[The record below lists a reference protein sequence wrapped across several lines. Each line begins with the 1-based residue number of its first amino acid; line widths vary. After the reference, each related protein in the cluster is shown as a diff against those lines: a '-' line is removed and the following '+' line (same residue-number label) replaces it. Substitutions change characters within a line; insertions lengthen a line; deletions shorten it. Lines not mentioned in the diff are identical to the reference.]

1 MTSAGTG
8 PELGRSP
15 GLAEFKRVLIANR
28 GEIALRVVRACRDA
42 GLVSIAVYAD
52 PDASAPFARLADEAL
67 PLGGATSAET
77 YLDIAKLLAAAGQA
91 GAQAVH
97 PGYGFLAENAD
108 FAQAV
113 LDAGMTWIGPPP
125 AVIRALGDK
134 VQARAI
140 AARVGAPLVPGT
152 ASPVADAAEA
162 VRFAEQHGVPVA
174 IKAAHGGGG
183 RGLRVARDIGEV
195 AGLFD
200 AAVREATAAFGRGEC
215 FVEAYVEHGRHV
227 EAQVLA
233 DTAGTVLVVG
243 TRDCTLQRRYQK
255 LVEEAP
261 APFLSQQQRTI
272 LERSAAAI
280 CAEAGYVN
288 AGTVEFLLAPSGE
301 LSFLEVNTRLQVE
314 HSATE
319 ESTGL
324 DLVRA
329 QLLIAAGHPVRT
341 AIGVQPLPAGHDGAP
356 AGHDGAPAGHDGAPA
371 GHDGAPAGHD
381 GAPAGHDGAAAG
393 LTPRRHAIEFRINAE
408 DPARGFVPSTGT
420 ITRFRA
426 PSGPGIRLDSGV
438 EAGDAVQGQFDS
450 LLAKLIVTGRDR
462 GQAIERARRA
472 LAEFDIAGVRTTLP
486 FLRTVLTEP
495 AFTASGPGGFA
506 VHTSWIEQ
514 DYQPDPSKGAS
525 AGAGAGGSPDPGDTD
540 DERVAVQI
548 GGRWLAVD
556 VPGLL
561 QAREGPLVRARE
573 QARERRERA
582 AQQASDVISA
592 PMQGTVVK
600 VAVADGEEVAAGQL
614 LAVVEAMKMENPLR
628 APHAGQVTG
637 LRVRAGETVAQ
648 GAVLCRVTPAESG
661 APVGVPA
668 EESAGAP

>member
-1 MTSAGTG
+1 VTDAGSSTG
-8 PELGRSP
+8 PTP
-15 GLAEFKRVLIANR
+15 GLTEFKRVLIANR

-42 GLVSIAVYAD
+42 GLASIAVYAE
-52 PDASAPFARLADEAL
+52 PDAGAPFARLADEAL
-67 PLGGATSAET
+67 PLGGTTSAET
-77 YLDIAKLLAAAGQA
+77 YLDIAKVLAAAGQA

-113 LDAGMTWIGPPP
+113 VDAGLTWIGPPP

-195 AGLFD
+195 AGLFE

-215 FVEAYVEHGRHV
+215 FVEAYVERGRHV

-233 DTAGTVLVVG
+233 DTAGTVMVVG

-261 APFLSQQQRTI
+261 APFLSEAQRTV
-272 LERSAAAI
+272 LEHSAAAI
-280 CAEAGYVN
+280 CRAAGYVN

-314 HSATE
+314 HAATE
-319 ESTGL
+319 ESTDV

-329 QLLIAAGHPVRT
+329 QLLIAAGHPVWT
-341 AIGVQPLPAGHDGAP
+341 AIGSLS
-356 AGHDGAPAGHDGAPA
+356 
-371 GHDGAPAGHD
+371 
-381 GAPAGHDGAAAG
+381 AAG
-393 LTPRRHAIEFRINAE
+393 DDERQGITPRRHAIEFRINAE

-438 EAGDAVQGQFDS
+438 EAGDAVPGQFDS

-462 GQAIERARRA
+462 GQALERARRA

-495 AFTASGPGGFA
+495 AFTASGPAGFA

-514 DYQPDPSKGAS
+514 DYQPDPSGGAE
-525 AGAGAGGSPDPGDTD
+525 AGAGEQD

-556 VPGLL
+556 VPGLV

-582 AQQASDVISA
+582 AQQASDLISA

-600 VAVADGEEVAAGQL
+600 VAVADGDEVSAGQL

-628 APHAGQVTG
+628 APHAGQITG
-637 LRVRAGETVAQ
+637 LRVRVGETVAQ
-648 GAVLCRVTPAESG
+648 GAVLCRVIPVDSADPPVDSAKPSDAPAS
-661 APVGVPA
+661 
-668 EESAGAP
+668 ESAGTP

>member
-1 MTSAGTG
+1 VTPAA
-8 PELGRSP
+8 P
-15 GLAEFKRVLIANR
+15 GATEFKRVLIANR

-42 GLVSIAVYAD
+42 GLASIAVYAD
-52 PDASAPFARLADEAL
+52 PDAGAPFARLADEAL
-67 PLGGATSAET
+67 PLGGSTSAET
-77 YLDIAKLLAAAGQA
+77 YLDIAKVLAAAGQA

-125 AVIRALGDK
+125 GVIRALGDK

-162 VRFAEQHGVPVA
+162 VRFAEQYGVPVA

-200 AAVREATAAFGRGEC
+200 AAVREATSAFGRGEC

-233 DTAGTVLVVG
+233 DTAGTVMVIG

-261 APFLSQQQRTI
+261 APFLSEGQRTV

-280 CAEAGYVN
+280 CREAGYVN

-314 HSATE
+314 HAATE
-319 ESTGL
+319 ESTDV

-341 AIGVQPLPAGHDGAP
+341 AIGTRAPSADGDEEP
-356 AGHDGAPAGHDGAPA
+356 GR
-371 GHDGAPAGHD
+371 
-381 GAPAGHDGAAAG
+381 
-393 LTPRRHAIEFRINAE
+393 TPRRHAIEFRINAE

-438 EAGDAVQGQFDS
+438 EAGDAVPDQFDS

-472 LAEFDIAGVRTTLP
+472 LAEFDVAGVRTTLP
-486 FLRTVLTEP
+486 FLRAVLTEP
-495 AFTASGPGGFA
+495 AFTASGPAGFA

-514 DYQPDPSKGAS
+514 DYQPDPR
-525 AGAGAGGSPDPGDTD
+525 AGATAGGSPDPGAQD

-556 VPGLL
+556 VPGLV

-600 VAVADGEEVAAGQL
+600 IAVADGDEVSAGQL

-648 GAVLCRVTPAESG
+648 GAVLCRVIPADPAADSAKSSG
-661 APVGVPA
+661 APA
-668 EESAGAP
+668 SESAGTP